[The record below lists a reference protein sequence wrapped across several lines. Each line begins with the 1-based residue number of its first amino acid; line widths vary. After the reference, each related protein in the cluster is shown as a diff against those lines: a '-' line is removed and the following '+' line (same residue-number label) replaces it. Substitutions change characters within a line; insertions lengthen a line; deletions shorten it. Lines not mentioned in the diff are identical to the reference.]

1 MSSLEFVECCRCG
14 IVNNFEGHL
23 CVLCGVRLDK
33 PRDFT
38 DKSMIM
44 KYFSRGGMFDLAIG
58 AMEGELPEDDSD
70 IAYSAM
76 VDTTL
81 KLGLEESWATLDLV
95 FYREN
100 PVLQV
105 PTMGVRWPSN
115 PLFQGI
121 ELTFVEN
128 GRDTLYVALERPS
141 AEKRGTN
148 YRWDAEF
155 ADPKY
160 EYQIALYGEV
170 RMGRSRPR
178 YIKSETVSLRPDPS
192 GDRNAPY
199 SLVRTLSGI
208 RVK

>member
-1 MSSLEFVECCRCG
+1 
-14 IVNNFEGHL
+14 
-23 CVLCGVRLDK
+23 VRLDK
-33 PRDFT
+33 PKDFT
-38 DKSMIM
+38 DKSMNM
-44 KYFSRGGMFDLAIG
+44 KYFSRGGMFDLTIG
-58 AMEGELPEDDSD
+58 AMAGELHEDELD
-70 IAYSAM
+70 IEYAAM

-100 PVLQV
+100 PVLGV

-115 PLFQGI
+115 PLFKGI

-141 AEKRGTN
+141 PEKRGTN

-155 ADPKY
+155 SDSKY
-160 EYQIALYGEV
+160 DYQISLYGEI
-170 RMGRSRPR
+170 RRGRSRPR